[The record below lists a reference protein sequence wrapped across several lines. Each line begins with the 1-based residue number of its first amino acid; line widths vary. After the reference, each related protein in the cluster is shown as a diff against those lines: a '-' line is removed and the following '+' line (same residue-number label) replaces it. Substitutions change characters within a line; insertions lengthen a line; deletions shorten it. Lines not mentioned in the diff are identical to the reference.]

1 MSALA
6 HHFER
11 AGVPTVVISLV
22 REHSER
28 IRPPRTLWTSF
39 ELGRPLGAPGNAA
52 FQRRV
57 LLSALELFAEPV
69 GPVLADFPEDVP
81 SDGTNGAAGEAA
93 WACPVQFS
101 KPETSDPADLG
112 AQVAQEVRRLAPW
125 YERSR
130 ERRDG
135 RTTVG
140 LSGLAPDAIVEFL
153 AGYAERGEETSPRD
167 GVAFSRCLKRA
178 LDDLLAWY
186 QEAAT
191 AQPGVTPSGGALAA
205 WFWGETR
212 ASRLFLAVRE
222 RGAASEDP
230 AVRLVAKLL
239 LVPRGASAWI
249 EPV

>member
-6 HHFER
+6 HYFER
-11 AGVPTVVISLV
+11 AGVPTVVTSLV

-39 ELGRPLGAPGNAA
+39 ELGRPLGTPGDAA

-57 LLSALELFAEPV
+57 LLAALGLLAETV
-69 GPVLADFPEDVP
+69 GPVLADFPEDA
-81 SDGTNGAAGEAA
+81 SEASAGDAGPA
-93 WACPVQFS
+93 GWVCPVNLPR
-101 KPETSDPADLG
+101 PEASDPGSLG

-130 ERRDG
+130 ERRGG

-140 LSGLAPDAIVEFL
+140 LSGLAPDGLVEFL
-153 AGYAERGEETSPRD
+153 AAYAEGGEETSPRD
-167 GVAFSRCLKRA
+167 GIAFSRVLEHT

-191 AQPGVTPSGGALAA
+191 AQPGATPSGGALAA

-222 RGAASEDP
+222 RGVASEDP
-230 AVRLVAKLL
+230 AIRLVAKLL
-239 LVPRGASAWI
+239 LVPRGASAWL
-249 EPV
+249 PPA

>member
-1 MSALA
+1 MSALG
-6 HHFER
+6 HYLER

-28 IRPPRTLWTSF
+28 IRSPRTLWTPF

-57 LLSALELFAEPV
+57 LGVALGLLAETA
-69 GPVLADFPEDVP
+69 GPVLADFPDEAP
-81 SDGTNGAAGEAA
+81 AGTDGGGDEAA
-93 WACPVQFS
+93 WACPVRLAR
-101 KPETSDPADLG
+101 PDAADDGSLG
-112 AQVAQEVRRLAPW
+112 ARVAREVRNLAPW
-125 YERSR
+125 HERSR
-130 ERRDG
+130 ERRGG

-140 LSGLAPDAIVEFL
+140 LSGLAPGAIVEFL
-153 AGYAERGEETSPRD
+153 AGYAEGGDATSPRD
-167 GVAFSRCLKRA
+167 GVAFARILKHA

-191 AQPGVTPSGGALAA
+191 AQPGATPSGGALAE
-205 WFWGETR
+205 WFWSETE

-222 RGAASEDP
+222 RGVESGDP

-239 LVPRGASAWI
+239 LVPRAANAWLS
-249 EPV
+249 PA

>member
-6 HHFER
+6 HYFER
-11 AGVPTVVISLV
+11 AGIPTVVTSLV

-39 ELGRPLGAPGNAA
+39 ELGRPLGAPGDAA

-57 LLSALELFAEPV
+57 LLAALGLLAETV
-69 GPVLADFPEDVP
+69 GPVLADFPEDAP
-81 SDGTNGAAGEAA
+81 EASSGDAGQAG
-93 WACPVQFS
+93 WACPVNLP
-101 KPETSDPADLG
+101 KPAASDPADLG
-112 AQVAQEVRRLAPW
+112 AQVAREVRSLAPW

-130 ERRDG
+130 ERRGG

-153 AGYAERGEETSPRD
+153 AGYAGRGEETSPRD
-167 GVAFSRCLKRA
+167 GVAFPLILKHA

-186 QEAAT
+186 REAAT
-191 AQPGVTPSGGALAA
+191 AQPGVTPSGDALAA
-205 WFWGETR
+205 WFWGETQ
-212 ASRLFLAVRE
+212 AARLFLAVRE

-230 AVRLVAKLL
+230 AIRLVAKLL

-249 EPV
+249 EAV